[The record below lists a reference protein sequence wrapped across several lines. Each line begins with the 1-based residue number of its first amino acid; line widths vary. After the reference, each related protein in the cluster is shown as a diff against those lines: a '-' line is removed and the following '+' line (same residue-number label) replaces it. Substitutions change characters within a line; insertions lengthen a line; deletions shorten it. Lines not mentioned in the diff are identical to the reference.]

1 MKVALTDYS
10 EIQWKIMYGFDD
22 ESMSYYWLVPVIL
35 PAEVQERLDKEFI
48 RKFTGDN
55 MIKEEDIEREV
66 MQAIEG
72 ILNYVQVA
80 TPDGTYRKLRSKI
93 LRLGNNCIRNLT
105 VAREGSFKDSIIEK
119 GYD

>member
-1 MKVALTDYS
+1 MKVALTDYA

-22 ESMSYYWLVPVIL
+22 ESMSYYWLIPVSL
-35 PAEVQERLDKEFI
+35 PAEVQKKIEQDMI
-48 RKFTGDN
+48 RKYTGGN
-55 MIKEEDIEREV
+55 MEEEIRREV
-66 MQAIEG
+66 MHAIEG

>member
-22 ESMSYYWLVPVIL
+22 ESMSYYWLIPVIL
-35 PAEVQERLDKEFI
+35 PTEVQERLDKEFI

-72 ILNYVQVA
+72 ILNYIQVA
-80 TPDGTYRKLRSKI
+80 TPDDTYRKLRSKV
-93 LRLGNNCIRNLT
+93 LRLGNNCVRNLS
-105 VAREGSFKDSIIEK
+105 VARQESFRDNIIEK
-119 GYD
+119 